1 MKSNQTK
8 DKENTHTRCKAGAG
22 LRVLIV
28 GTDGE
33 IEREMT
39 PITLKIIRV
48 REGERGG
55 QRQRVVG

>member
-1 MKSNQTK
+1 M
-8 DKENTHTRCKAGAG
+8 
-22 LRVLIV
+22 LIV

-39 PITLKIIRV
+39 PITLKIICM

-55 QRQRVVG
+55 QRQHSEREKAGNRFAENNGLRKTGIGT